1 MGVRA
6 DRWQA
11 ASHGRVLRGLSKG
24 LGWSGYWQM
33 VRIERWNY
41 INFRFNAFRDREERL
56 YDLKNDPSE
65 LKDLAESKEN
75 TKAHLQMRQQPQRW
89 IEGTS

>member
-11 ASHGRVLRGLSKG
+11 ASHGRVLRGLSEG

-33 VRIERWNY
+33 VRTERWNY
-41 INFRFNAFRDREERL
+41 INSRFNPLGLGCPVSSRPDRGGHRHGEADHRTARRV
-56 YDLKNDPSE
+56 KPNRITGS
-65 LKDLAESKEN
+65 A
-75 TKAHLQMRQQPQRW
+75 
-89 IEGTS
+89 